1 MDFPYGFSPIPAI
14 SPDRNPPERPSVTVF
29 VDFPY
34 GFSPIS
40 AISPDG
46 NPPERPSVTVFVDF
60 PYGFSP
66 IPAISPDRNPPEL
79 PSVTVFMDFHLVLSS
94 MSKYW
99 KLPRVSYDVDTE
111 WQTCRIAWT
120 SISLGTGYPWVFED
134 RGIVCQGL
142 WMTEITRL

>member
-46 NPPERPSVTVFVDF
+46 NPPE
-60 PYGFSP
+60 
-66 IPAISPDRNPPEL
+66 L
-79 PSVTVFMDFHLVLSS
+79 FMDFHLVLSS

>member
-1 MDFPYGFSPIPAI
+1 M
-14 SPDRNPPERPSVTVF
+14 
-29 VDFPY
+29 DFPY

-46 NPPERPSVTVFVDF
+46 NPPELPSVVVFVDFPCVFFPIPAISPNRNPPERPSAVVFVDF

>member
-1 MDFPYGFSPIPAI
+1 
-14 SPDRNPPERPSVTVF
+14 
-29 VDFPY
+29 
-34 GFSPIS
+34 
-40 AISPDG
+40 
-46 NPPERPSVTVFVDF
+46 
-60 PYGFSP
+60 
-66 IPAISPDRNPPEL
+66 
-79 PSVTVFMDFHLVLSS
+79 VTVFMDFHLVLSS